1 MSSRVASESDAP
13 RGVFVW
19 RQRRPPFKNVPRG
32 PMARRL
38 GQHVVQKAHSFGSSL
53 REEARQGLRRVQTTP
68 RWVRIFLRVYHDYG
82 LKHFMLIG
90 ILVIYQFIGAGIFY
104 YCEASNEESK
114 EMLWKER
121 IRVNRTRFIEQ
132 IIPQMFNNTEFLFF
146 ITQAQTDTIESRLD
160 SEIALYEKQLGIKY
174 TDQKIRW
181 DFWNAMLYAQTIC
194 TTIGYGHLY
203 PSTAAGRV
211 FTMLYA
217 IIGIPLVLSIL
228 DDLGKLLTKML
239 KTPWYLIKCAC
250 RRMFRYCTK
259 QTMAEIRKLDAE
271 DKLDLEIFDLPIPI
285 AIFVVIAWIFVCSAT
300 FCIWERDWDYFL
312 AFYFFFISLSTI
324 GLGDITPTQPKYLLM
339 LFIYIIIGLSL
350 VSMCIN
356 LIQAKLERT
365 YEAGRAQL
373 GAHSPAVIQEA
384 QIEQMRE
391 RLGIKRRGSSLGVF
405 RSGSSSHSLNRDLIQ
420 AALLNK
426 QRMNKSVQTVLSFP
440 SPSKNST
447 VCRTVNHQKMRFLPR
462 SLSIDDVMKLV
473 DTEEGDLV
481 ILTEL
486 VREESGISETSD
498 TKSDSSSTQM
508 VISKSFDANFNPTS
522 LGQTCLSL
530 PSSLATSMLRAGA
543 SQVVN
548 LPSLSDLEAIEELE
562 DRICLGRTTDVEAG
576 SQMVHF
582 RSRLS
587 LIPEQHSVIDEDG
600 EQSSAEEED
609 DDDDTRP
616 LDSEYNNGS
625 CNSDKSTPPPTD
637 SRPSKSIGTFL
648 GKMLGRRRS
657 SSSSAH

>member
-1 MSSRVASESDAP
+1 MAAPMGRRASNVRSNLV
-13 RGVFVW
+13 RF
-19 RQRRPPFKNVPRG
+19 RRSFREG
-32 PMARRL
+32 
-38 GQHVVQKAHSFGSSL
+38 AHSLGSSL
-53 REEARQGLRRVQTTP
+53 REEARQGLRRVQTPP

-104 YCEASNEESK
+104 YCEASNDESK
-114 EMLWKER
+114 EMIWKEH
-121 IRVNRTRFIEQ
+121 IKINRTKFIELV
-132 IIPQMFNNTEFLFF
+132 IPQMFNNTEFLFF
-146 ITQAQTDTIESRLD
+146 ITQAQTDTIESRLNN
-160 SEIALYEKQLGIKY
+160 ELAVYEKQLGIKY

-259 QTMAEIRKLDAE
+259 QTMAEIRKLDEE

-300 FCIWERDWDYFL
+300 FCIWERDWDYFV

-365 YEAGRAQL
+365 YEAGRQQFDPMSACHPDQL
-373 GAHSPAVIQEA
+373 EA
-384 QIEQMRE
+384 MKE

-420 AALLNK
+420 ATLLNK
-426 QRMNKSVQTVLSFP
+426 QKMNKSAQTVLSFP

-447 VCRTVNHQKMRFLPR
+447 VCRTVNHQKMRLVPR

-486 VREESGISETSD
+486 IREESGISETSD

-508 VISKSFDANFNPTS
+508 VISKSFDTNFNPNT
-522 LGQTCLSL
+522 LAQTCLSF
-530 PSSLATSMLRAGA
+530 PTSFATSMVRTGPAA
-543 SQVVN
+543 VVN
-548 LPSLSDLEAIEELE
+548 LPSLSELEAIEELE
-562 DRICLGRTTDVEAG
+562 DRICLGGPSDVETG
-576 SQMVHF
+576 NPSVHF

-600 EQSSAEEED
+600 EQSSDE

-616 LDSEYNNGS
+616 LDSDYNNGS
-625 CNSDKSTPPPTD
+625 CNSEKSPPPSASD
-637 SRPSKSIGTFL
+637 SRQSRSIGSFL
-648 GKMLGRRRS
+648 GKVLGRRRS